1 MSQVTHRSPT
11 LSPYGRS
18 TSRPLPSKASWF
30 FEGVLAAGL
39 GLGAL
44 TVLVLLLW
52 IISPYPESGAGAA
65 LHLAADLW
73 LLGHG
78 SALVR
83 TETLSGVPAP
93 VALTPLLLVIPPVWL
108 LYRACAQALSAGGDA
123 GNEGAGA
130 GTREGGGGSPGALSP
145 LGCVAGGYLVT
156 GAVTV
161 LFASAGPVRADAL
174 SASVRLPLF
183 VLCVA
188 VAAMWPGW
196 GRTPPMSPNKP
207 GTPASSPPGESA
219 GWPEGPASR
228 ERDVPAPVL
237 SEARALARR
246 LGPLHTALTAMAVL
260 CAGGLVVTLGAL
272 LWHVDD
278 VQSAF
283 PHLAGSSWTGQF
295 AVLLLV
301 VALLPNAAVWAA
313 AYGLGPGF
321 ALGTGAVVG
330 PLGPLTQTG
339 STPLP
344 PFPLL
349 QALPAADSGY
359 GLVGGVAAATLP
371 LAAGATI
378 GWYVARAAAPDPGR
392 CEAAVSWRATASV
405 VVLVG
410 CECAAGV
417 AVLAAFSGGALGTEA
432 MAFLGP
438 SWQLTGVAAFMWAV
452 LVGAPV
458 ALALRA
464 WRLRG
469 RGGDGP
475 DAAAA
480 RLARWRELKAA
491 SGGLMPEFEP
501 RRD

>member
-1 MSQVTHRSPT
+1 M
-11 LSPYGRS
+11 
-18 TSRPLPSKASWF
+18 
-30 FEGVLAAGL
+30 LAAGL
-39 GLGAL
+39 GLAAL

-52 IISPYPESGAGAA
+52 IVSPYPESGAGAA

-83 TETLSGVPAP
+83 TETLSGIPAP
-93 VALTPLLLVIPPVWL
+93 VALTPLLLVIPPVCL
-108 LYRACAQALSAGGDA
+108 LHRACTQALAAGGDESA
-123 GNEGAGA
+123 GDARTGADA
-130 GTREGGGGSPGALSP
+130 EDVPGPLAP

-161 LFASAGPVRADAL
+161 LFASAGPVRADVL

-188 VAAMWPGW
+188 AAAMWPGW
-196 GRTPPMSPNKP
+196 GRTPPAAPNELDRAAGSPS
-207 GTPASSPPGESA
+207 GGRTQWPAVPTA
-219 GWPEGPASR
+219 R
-228 ERDVPAPVL
+228 EPDFPAPVL
-237 SEARALARR
+237 AEARALSRR
-246 LGPLHTALTAMAVL
+246 LRPARTALTAMAVL
-260 CAGGLVVTLGAL
+260 CGGGLVVTLGAL
-272 LWHVDD
+272 LWHVDE

-283 PHLAGSSWTGQF
+283 PRLAGDSWTGQF

-301 VALLPNAAVWAA
+301 IALLPNAAVWAA

-330 PLGPLTQTG
+330 PFTQTG
-339 STPLP
+339 AASLL

-349 QALPAADSGY
+349 EALPAAGGGP
-359 GLVGGVAAATLP
+359 GLLGGIAAVAVP
-371 LAAGATI
+371 LAAGATV
-378 GWYVARAAAPDPGR
+378 GWYVARAAAPVTGR
-392 CEAAVSWRATASV
+392 CEAAVSRRATLAV
-405 VVLVG
+405 VALVG
-410 CECAAGV
+410 CECAVGV

-432 MAFLGP
+432 MAVLGP
-438 SWQLTGVAAFMWAV
+438 SWPLTGVAAFLWAV

-458 ALALRA
+458 ALAMRA

-469 RGGDGP
+469 SGGDDGP

-480 RLARWRELKAA
+480 RQARWSELKAV
-491 SGGLMPEFEP
+491 SGGLMPDFEP